1 MAANDEKVAEIIAV
15 TDVATVEDV
24 ISLLRSLDGQLSND
38 DGLKWFNLL
47 YMKVTEGVRHQS
59 AAFRWENT
67 RWLERL
73 DVIFA
78 KLYFA
83 AISGWL
89 GNRNELARAWLP
101 LFEARDQPGVM
112 RLQFAFAGINAHINH
127 DLPIALV
134 QTGKELRI
142 SPRRSTPEFRDFEKV
157 NDILEVVMEN
167 TKQYI
172 ATGIVGLLDEDLGR
186 LDDRIANWGVRKAR
200 ETAWSN
206 SEILWR
212 LNRVPVLQ
220 EDFLVNLDRLVS
232 LSSRGLLVPVGK
244 F

>member
-1 MAANDEKVAEIIAV
+1 MPAHDEKLAQIIAAAE
-15 TDVATVEDV
+15 VATVEDAMSV
-24 ISLLRSLDGQLSND
+24 LQSLDRQLSND

-47 YMKVTEGVRHQS
+47 YLKVTEGVCHQS
-59 AAFRWENT
+59 ATFHWENT

-83 AISGWL
+83 AIIDSQGD
-89 GNRNELARAWLP
+89 RNELARAWLP
-101 LFEARDQPGVM
+101 LFEARDQRGIM

-142 SPRRSTPEFRDFEKV
+142 SPGRSTPEFRDFEKV
-157 NDILEVVMEN
+157 NGILEVVMEN
-167 TKQYI
+167 TKEYI
-172 ATGIVGLLDEDLGR
+172 ATGIVQLLDEDLGR
-186 LDDRIANWGVRKAR
+186 LDDRVANWGIRKAR

-206 SEILWR
+206 NQILWR
-212 LNRVPVLQ
+212 LSRVPVLR

-232 LSSRGLLVPVGK
+232 LSSRGMLVPVGK

>member
-1 MAANDEKVAEIIAV
+1 MSANDEKLRKITSAKSV
-15 TDVATVEDV
+15 TTFDDV
-24 ISLLRSLDGQLSND
+24 ISVLQSLDREISTD

-47 YMKVTEGVRHQS
+47 YQKVTEGVRNQS
-59 AAFRWENT
+59 ATLHWENAK
-67 RWLERL
+67 WLERL

-83 AISGWL
+83 AITDWHDS
-89 GNRNELARAWLP
+89 RTKVARSWLP
-101 LFEARDQPGVM
+101 LFESRNRRGIM
-112 RLQFAFAGINAHINH
+112 RVQFAFAGINAHINH

-134 QTGKELRI
+134 QTDKELLVT
-142 SPRRSTPEFRDFEKV
+142 PRRGTAEFRDFEKI
-157 NDILEVVMEN
+157 NGILELVMEN
-167 TKQYI
+167 TKQFI
-172 ATGIVGLLDEDLGR
+172 ATGIVGLVDGDLGR
-186 LDDRIANWGVRKAR
+186 LDDRLANWGVRKAR

-212 LNRVPVLQ
+212 LNRVPGLP

-232 LSSRGLLVPVGK
+232 LSSRGLLAPVGK

>member
-1 MAANDEKVAEIIAV
+1 M
-15 TDVATVEDV
+15 
-24 ISLLRSLDGQLSND
+24 
-38 DGLKWFNLL
+38 
-47 YMKVTEGVRHQS
+47 
-59 AAFRWENT
+59 
-67 RWLERL
+67 
-73 DVIFA
+73 IFA
-78 KLYFA
+78 TLYFA
-83 AISGWL
+83 AIANWQNSRI
-89 GNRNELARAWLP
+89 NVARSWSP
-101 LFEARDQPGVM
+101 LFESRDQRGILRV
-112 RLQFAFAGINAHINH
+112 QFAFAGINAHINH
-127 DLPIALV
+127 DLPIAVV

-142 SPRRSTPEFRDFEKV
+142 DPLRGTPEFRDFERV
-157 NDILEVVMEN
+157 NGILEVVMEN

-212 LNRVPVLQ
+212 LNRASVLR
-220 EDFLVNLDRLVS
+220 EDFIVNVDRLVS